1 MIMQDKKN
9 NKNKTT
15 LSPMVRK
22 KREEMLKKK
31 LKGRWKTMSQQQKN
45 MLINKRPI
53 PKEGSK

>member
-9 NKNKTT
+9 NKNKTNVGP
-15 LSPMVRK
+15 LYRK
-22 KREEMLKKK
+22 KREAMLKKK

-53 PKEGSK
+53 PKGGSK

>member
-9 NKNKTT
+9 NKNKTNVGP
-15 LSPMVRK
+15 LYRK

-31 LKGRWKTMSQQQKN
+31 LGARWKTMSQQQKN

-53 PKEGSK
+53 PKKGSK

>member
-1 MIMQDKKN
+1 MQDKKN

-22 KREEMLKKK
+22 KREAMLKKK
-31 LKGRWKTMSQQQKN
+31 LGARWKTMSQQQKN

-53 PKEGSK
+53 PKSNG

>member
-22 KREEMLKKK
+22 KREAMLKKK

-53 PKEGSK
+53 PKKGSK